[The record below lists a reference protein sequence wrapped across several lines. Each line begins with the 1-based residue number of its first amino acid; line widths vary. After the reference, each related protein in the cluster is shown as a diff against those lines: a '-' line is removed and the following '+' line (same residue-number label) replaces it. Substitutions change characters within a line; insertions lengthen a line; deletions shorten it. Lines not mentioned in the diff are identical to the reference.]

1 MRSFFK
7 RPSWATRG
15 DEELPADF
23 YRRADQTY
31 ADIIAARKES
41 REKSTKSP
49 NDSPTDDRDRRK
61 RRRPSHEEDSSLED
75 DGAASKTPERR
86 RTKTHQYQQFLEV
99 DTHRISSVDNVAGSA
114 TPDTC
119 PSPDNA
125 SDVIITDTM
134 NATRSSSSVSAGRT
148 HDGSDS
154 TTVDKLVLQSR
165 QEAASKSEITPQD
178 STPSKD
184 TLDDV
189 VIEILITS
197 KIKDTKP
204 LIVQRKLTQSLKEV
218 RLVWCSRQNLPKES
232 QSAVYLTWKG
242 KRLFDVT
249 TCKSLGI
256 GAGSLTAEDYLQY
269 DEGNMRIHME
279 AVTDDPSLLPRERQQ
294 AVDDSDSAQESSQL
308 EDTGRLGSQSIV
320 LKCPGY
326 ADLGISTVSNMKVS
340 EVISIFREARN
351 IPEGQNVYLTFD
363 GDRLEPENRLEDYDI
378 ADDDLLDVIV
388 R

>member
-15 DEELPADF
+15 EEDLPADF

-41 REKSTKSP
+41 RERSTKSP
-49 NDSPTDDRDRRK
+49 NDAPTDGRERRK
-61 RRRPSHEEDSSLED
+61 RRRPSHEDDSSLEG
-75 DGAASKTPERR
+75 DGPASKTPERR
-86 RTKTHQYQQFLEV
+86 WMKIDQHQQSPEV
-99 DTHRISSVDNVAGSA
+99 ETHRVSSADNVAGSA
-114 TPDTC
+114 TPGAS
-119 PSPDNA
+119 PSPDNF
-125 SDVIITDTM
+125 SDVIVSDTT
-134 NATRSSSSVSAGRT
+134 NAKKGLSNGSADGT
-148 HDGSDS
+148 HGGPDS
-154 TTVDKLVLQSR
+154 TAIDKPVPLSR
-165 QEAASKSEITPQD
+165 QESASKSEIASQD
-178 STPSKD
+178 STPSNN
-184 TLDDV
+184 TLDDM

-204 LIVQRKLTQSLKEV
+204 LIVQRKMTQSLKEV
-218 RLVWCSRQNLPKES
+218 RLVWCSRQNLPKEC

-256 GAGSLTAEDYLQY
+256 GAGSLTADDYLQY

-279 AVTDDPSLLPRERQQ
+279 AATDDPSLLPMERQQ
-294 AVDDSDSAQESSQL
+294 SVDDSDSAQESSQL
-308 EDTGRLGSQSIV
+308 EDTGQLGSQSIA

-326 ADLGISTVSNMKVS
+326 ADLGINTSPNMKVS
-340 EVISIFREARN
+340 EVISIFRKARN
-351 IPEGQNVYLTFD
+351 IFEGQNVYLTFD

-378 ADDDLLDVIV
+378 ADDDLLDVII